1 MLTKH
6 KKRETS
12 LHKKKETDFTA
23 SFEDLFDVAHSDALQ
38 LIKIPEDRAFLLAQW
53 EKGRRGVM
61 GPADEVLAVRK
72 KQIKDAAQ
80 KEQKRRLK
88 AKVYTDQMA
97 KNSTE
102 AITISPLSTSST
114 IQILKVKKMQ

>member
-1 MLTKH
+1 
-6 KKRETS
+6 
-12 LHKKKETDFTA
+12 
-23 SFEDLFDVAHSDALQ
+23 
-38 LIKIPEDRAFLLAQW
+38 
-53 EKGRRGVM
+53 VM